1 MLLDALFEFLPSVYE
16 NGRMQ
21 RMKICTIRDES
32 ELKSIAETVLGS
44 LTRGETAGVLALTGD
59 LGVGKTALVKA
70 IARRLSITEHITS
83 PTFVIMKSY
92 PITGHPYLKT
102 LTHIDAYRI
111 DTEDEM
117 RVLGLAALM
126 QDYERLICIEWPER
140 IQGLIPQSAHTISLT
155 IEKGGERTIT
165 YGN

>member
-1 MLLDALFEFLPSVYE
+1 MAT
-16 NGRMQ
+16 R
-21 RMKICTIRDES
+21 TIREES
-32 ELKSIAETVLGS
+32 ELEGMARALLEDVTKGDA
-44 LTRGETAGVLALTGD
+44 AGVLALTGD

-70 IARRLSITEHITS
+70 IARTLGIAEHITS

-92 PITGHPYLKT
+92 SVIGHAHLKT

-126 QDYERLICIEWPER
+126 KDSERLICIEWPER
-140 IQGLIPQSAHTISLT
+140 IQGLIPPQAQTISLT
-155 IEKGGERTIT
+155 LEKGGERTIT
-165 YGN
+165 YGS